1 MSRLL
6 RISIWVTVLGA
17 LLAFGLYLGDRVKAD
32 PGYVL
37 FAYGGFTIEMSLW
50 AFIILFI
57 AVTVGF
63 WIVFGLGSALGR
75 LPLGVFR
82 AWGRM
87 RHRKADSRLIEG
99 ALWLRRDEPARALAV
114 LKKDASSESLPAL
127 HWLLASEA
135 ARRLEELD
143 ESERYLE
150 AAEQLM
156 ASIPKAIE
164 HDPKPTAFKPLMK
177 ALKKQWREDWALA
190 LETVGDED
198 ALSRLALLNPLAK
211 AHTDSLALEIVQAR
225 LAMAAGLDA
234 EAKHHIERANAL
246 DSDNPLVNLL
256 HVEIESGRTEALE
269 MLRRR
274 LIEDAS

>member
-6 RISIWVTVLGA
+6 RISIWVSVLGV
-17 LLAFGLYLGDRVKAD
+17 LLAFGLYLGDRVKVD

-37 FAYGGFTIEMSLW
+37 FAYGGYTIEMSLW
-50 AFIILFI
+50 AFIILFV
-57 AVTVGF
+57 AVTVVL

-75 LPLGVFR
+75 LPLSVFR

-135 ARRLEELD
+135 ARRLEQLD
-143 ESERYLE
+143 ESEHYLE

-164 HDPKPTAFKPLMK
+164 HHARPTEFKPLLK

-198 ALSRLALLNPLAK
+198 ALSRLAVLNPLAK
-211 AHTDSLALEIVQAR
+211 ARADSVSLEIVQAR

-234 EAKHHIERANAL
+234 EAKHHIARANDL
-246 DSDNPLVNLL
+246 DSDNPLVHLL
-256 HVEIESGRTEALE
+256 RVEIESGRTEALE
-269 MLRRR
+269 KLRRR